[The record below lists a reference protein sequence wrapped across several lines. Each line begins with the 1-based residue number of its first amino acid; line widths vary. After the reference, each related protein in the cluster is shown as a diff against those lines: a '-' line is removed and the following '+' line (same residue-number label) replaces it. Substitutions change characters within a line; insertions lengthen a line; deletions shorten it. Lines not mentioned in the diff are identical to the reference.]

1 MNPRL
6 KKYSEKAAD
15 FAAMEIITTGG
26 GITEFNRIY
35 LEKYAEYILQ
45 DVLSICKAQKCQCSF
60 QSYRDGINDVMH
72 KIQYQY
78 GVK

>member
-6 KKYSEKAAD
+6 KEYSEKAAD
-15 FAAMEIITTGG
+15 FSAMEIITTGG

-45 DVLSICKAQKCQCSF
+45 DVLSICKAQKWQCSF